1 MVLTLNILRDLIQSF
16 NSKMACK
23 ICWRKKSYMLYL
35 PCGHFTTCIECDLM
49 FHSCPVCRQEI
60 QGLVKCQIILPLRL
74 TVTDGFVP
82 PMTNDLKLHEY
93 QIKALQIE
101 RDILKDM
108 MKCFICKENPREVTF
123 LPCGDLSVC
132 SRCAESTSTC
142 PVCHSK
148 TLAEIKTFLG

>member
-23 ICWRKKSYMLYL
+23 ICWRKKSYMVYL

-49 FHSCPVCRQEI
+49 FYSCPVCRQEI

-74 TVTDGFVP
+74 TVTDVS

-93 QIKALQIE
+93 QIKSAS
-101 RDILKDM
+101 
-108 MKCFICKENPREVTF
+108 N
-123 LPCGDLSVC
+123 
-132 SRCAESTSTC
+132 
-142 PVCHSK
+142 
-148 TLAEIKTFLG
+148 